1 MNSLARLILCLA
13 ALGLAAFWQPAPA
26 VANDLP
32 APEGPVLLTVTGV
45 IDATNAED
53 AAHFD
58 LDMLQAVGTETFET
72 STIWTEGKQSFTGVP
87 LQALMARLGVE
98 QGTIRATAINDYAI
112 EIPLDDPTSQA
123 AILAFAI
130 DGSPISRRQK
140 GPLWLVYPFDSGTQF
155 RSEVVYARSIWQLDR
170 IHVLP

>member
-1 MNSLARLILCLA
+1 MNSLARLILCIA
-13 ALGLAAFWQPAPA
+13 ALGLAAFWHPAPVA
-26 VANDLP
+26 ANDLP
-32 APEGPVLLTVTGV
+32 VPEGPVLLTVTGA
-45 IDATNAED
+45 IDTTNAED

-72 STIWTEGKQSFTGVP
+72 STIWTEGTQSFTGVP
-87 LQALMARLGVE
+87 LQALMARLGVD

-155 RSEVVYARSIWQLDR
+155 RSEVIYARSIWQLDR